1 VPPRFPPCENQA
13 KVNGSTEIDVR
24 PRTRGGSRR
33 AIELTGAKGTAH
45 HLFHDSPVNHSA
57 RARPNVLPLITVI
70 TPAFNAERFVAEA
83 IRSVLSQ
90 TCADFEYLIIDDG
103 STDATATIAQE
114 YAGKDARVRVL
125 SNRANSGL
133 SHARNEGLRCA
144 EGRYVAFLDADDI
157 WEPTFLARTL
167 EEIERTPDVGAVFT
181 WSLNF
186 GEDIR
191 SIVDA
196 PRGGDYDFSDLFQ
209 GICPPRNGSC
219 LLIDKRCFSE
229 VGGFLTTLRVGAD
242 AEMWLRMSSRCS
254 ESLKRFRCIPDVLA
268 RRRVRSNSMS
278 ADFFTEERLKS
289 WSYRLETYL
298 ACLPR
303 ERQFDVLF
311 VHVSAVARM
320 GNHHSSPWLDHWKR
334 MARRTYRDELVRRS
348 RAWHLLSF
356 IPARL
361 LLTMRDLVSR
371 F

>member
-1 VPPRFPPCENQA
+1 VY
-13 KVNGSTEIDVR
+13 G
-24 PRTRGGSRR
+24 RGIRGATNR
-33 AIELTGAKGTAH
+33 ATELTGAGGQHTI
-45 HLFHDSPVNHSA
+45 LSTSPVKHSA
-57 RARPNVLPLITVI
+57 RARPNILPLITVI
-70 TPAFNAERFVAEA
+70 TPAFNADRFVAEA

-90 TCADFEYLIIDDG
+90 TCADFDYLIIDDG

-114 YAGKDARVRVL
+114 FARTDARVRVL

-133 SHARNEGLRCA
+133 SEARNEGLKRA

-167 EEIERTPDVGAVFT
+167 EEIGRNADVGAVFT

-186 GEDIR
+186 GEDVR
-191 SIVDA
+191 SVVDA

-219 LLIDKRCFSE
+219 LLIDRRCFSE

-254 ESLKRFRCIPDVLA
+254 ASLKRFRCIPDVLA
-268 RRRVRSNSMS
+268 RRRVTSNSMS

-303 ERQFDVLF
+303 EQQFDVLF
-311 VHVSAVARM
+311 VHFSAVARM
-320 GNHHSSPWLDHWKR
+320 GNHDASRWLDHWKR

-348 RAWHLLSF
+348 RAWHVLSF
-356 IPARL
+356 IPARF
-361 LLTMRDLVSR
+361 LLTMRDLVSLVSGR
-371 F
+371 T